1 METSIYRPVVGTYCI
16 NSILYLT
23 NLATPQWASV
33 GFIFYFFENFFG
45 RENKFQ
51 TFKKNWAVPVQLKY

>member
-33 GFIFYFFENFFG
+33 GFIFYFFEKIFLGEKINL
-45 RENKFQ
+45 KLV
-51 TFKKNWAVPVQLKY
+51 KKIERCRFN